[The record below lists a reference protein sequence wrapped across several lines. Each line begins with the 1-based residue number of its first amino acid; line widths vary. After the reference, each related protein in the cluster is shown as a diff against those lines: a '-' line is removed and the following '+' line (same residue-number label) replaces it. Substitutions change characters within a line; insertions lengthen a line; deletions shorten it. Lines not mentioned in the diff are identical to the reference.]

1 MTQITGARE
10 GPHPGTPTSPND
22 ERAFPPASPWRR
34 LMCIAY
40 ECILLFGVLFFF
52 GYGFSA
58 LVQFK
63 GAPGPMRWA
72 FQGFVFL
79 VLAVYFSWSW
89 SKGRR
94 TLPMKTMMVS
104 VVTDDGAPLSLGQAL
119 LRFVAAFAMLVIAAA
134 AGSFVHLWLWLLVLL
149 PYAWTLVDRD
159 HRTLYDLVCGTRL
172 IHIGR

>member
-1 MTQITGARE
+1 M
-10 GPHPGTPTSPND
+10 
-22 ERAFPPASPWRR
+22 
-34 LMCIAY
+34 MCIAY

-63 GAPGPMRWA
+63 GAPGPLRWA

-79 VLAVYFSWSW
+79 VLAVYFTWSW
-89 SKGRR
+89 SEGRR

-104 VVTDDGAPLSLGQAL
+104 VVTDAGTPLRRGQAF

-134 AGSFVHLWLWLLVLL
+134 AGSFVHGALWLLILVPFLW
-149 PYAWTLVDRD
+149 ALVDRD
-159 HRTLYDLVCGTRL
+159 HRTLYDLATGTRL
-172 IHIGR
+172 VHIKR